1 MQRKEAS
8 AATPSGARR
17 KGDRPNPG
25 PVARRLI
32 CSGRRRHA
40 ALAVSAA
47 LVGAVAATA
56 PAQAAVTTPGASME
70 YMQQVNLLLLG
81 GYPAGTELAI
91 TATRGATVLD
101 TVNVDS
107 GNGDVEIN
115 HGGGGAVPTGDCWS
129 SGKAPALR
137 NDDVISV
144 TWSRETGDP
153 LNPVVETFTDTLT
166 VRGMSITTDIQNDFL
181 GASGTGQPGDA
192 YDLEFR
198 GKDVESG
205 DRLAA
210 TVTVDGNGDWTYTNE
225 NPPDFPY
232 ENGGLTLIQGAITQG
247 AVVEPSICGD
257 TPGTFVPVVNPPT
270 PRPLDTDGDGIR
282 NTLDNCPNVANA
294 NQRDNDDDGV
304 GDACDATPNVTNP
317 APPAQVVERVV
328 NNAVVQQIPVA
339 GPVAG
344 AVAGVK
350 AGSAAPATLSLSR
363 LTMGR
368 TMARSAVRA
377 NGLSAAMRLEAGTK
391 ALRVRIYRKIA
402 GGTRSLVAERFLSP
416 AASGLY
422 RMRLKDRRL
431 RQVLTPGSYEAQVTP
446 GRSRLSFGNT
456 AKLTFRVIP

>member
-8 AATPSGARR
+8 AATPSRARGHR
-17 KGDRPNPG
+17 PDRG
-25 PVARRLI
+25 LVARRLI

-40 ALAVSAA
+40 ALTVSVA
-47 LVGAVAATA
+47 LVGAVAAAA
-56 PAQAAVTTPGASME
+56 PAQAAVTTPNASME
-70 YMQQVNLLLLG
+70 YMQQVNLLILG
-81 GYPAGTELAI
+81 GYPANTELSI
-91 TATRGATVLD
+91 TATRAGTPLD
-101 TVNVDS
+101 TVNVSS

-115 HGGGGAVPTGDCWS
+115 HGGGGAVPAGDCWS

-137 NDDVISV
+137 NGDVISV
-144 TWSRETGDP
+144 AWSRETGGP

-181 GASGTGQPGDA
+181 GASGTGQPGDVL
-192 YDLEFR
+192 DLEFR
-198 GKDVESG
+198 GKDVESA

-210 TVTVDGNGDWTYTNE
+210 SVTVDALGNWTYTNE
-225 NPPDFPY
+225 NPPNQPY

-282 NTLDNCPNVANA
+282 NTLDNCPNAANA

-317 APPAQVVERVV
+317 APPARVVERVV
-328 NNAVVQQIPVA
+328 NNAVVQQV
-339 GPVAG
+339 PVAG

-350 AGSAAPATLSLSR
+350 AGSTAPAKLSLGR

-368 TMARSAVRA
+368 TIARGAVRA
-377 NGLSAAMRLEAGTK
+377 NGLRAAMSLQAGTK
-391 ALRVRIYRKIA
+391 VLRVRIYRKNA

-422 RMRLKDRRL
+422 RMRLKDRKL

-446 GRSRLSFGNT
+446 GRSRLSLGKT